1 MSLYR
6 IAEQDTISKCDKKVA
21 NSKYCHSL
29 RICIIK
35 KVDKKYPTYGGP
47 SDLTV
52 FERLSKFGDIVDIT
66 QTVIRTDLNRFMFLK
81 EIKLPT
87 THSFSSKA
95 NLNQSTKIEKDGS
108 LEILIKGEHE
118 W

>member
-1 MSLYR
+1 
-6 IAEQDTISKCDKKVA
+6 
-21 NSKYCHSL
+21 
-29 RICIIK
+29 
-35 KVDKKYPTYGGP
+35 
-47 SDLTV
+47 
-52 FERLSKFGDIVDIT
+52 
-66 QTVIRTDLNRFMFLK
+66 MFLK